1 MFKRILFSAGVLTV
15 FILGAYAQES
25 FNITPAVNAVL
36 STLKALVWD
45 LYATFLAERLADI
58 NAVSAI
64 VALGGF
70 SALLY
75 LKLLFRARKMQ

>member
-25 FNITPAVNAVL
+25 FNITPAVYAVFH
-36 STLKALVWD
+36 TLKAMVWD
-45 LYATFLAERLADI
+45 LYTTFLANRLAEV
-58 NAVSAI
+58 NTVSAI

-75 LKLLFRARKMQ
+75 LKLLSRARKM